1 MKKMKYM
8 QRRLLGAAVA
18 GCLLLSACGE
28 KETETTTAETE
39 TVLTVSVAPPEVM
52 TLSTQSR
59 FIGTVEADSTVYVI
73 PKVSAEVL
81 EKHFEVGDHV
91 QEGDLLFIMDD
102 SLAQISLSQ
111 AQAGLSSAQA
121 GLSAA
126 QAGYQAQEAAIA
138 AQQAGIVAQ
147 EAQADVA
154 RISAAETMGTMDSN
168 EQKLQMAVDNAET
181 QVQQARLGAGS
192 ATDAYYFAQEQ
203 LDKALEM
210 YNDWDNKATAAVMMQ
225 YPTRSSFKT
234 QVDSLELQK
243 DNAYRQMINAKDA
256 CDIAQEALESA
267 KQALADYQNYTKN
280 TIAASTEAQII
291 GVDQQ
296 LEAGAAQLDAAN
308 SQLQATGANIQASR
322 AGISQAEAAIQNAET
337 ALSYYTVT
345 SPVSGTIQAIGISEH
360 NMATPSQPA
369 YTIQLDE
376 PGKVVFYVAEKTMRE
391 IQVGNEAVMERDGVS
406 FSGKIVSVS
415 DIVDAQQGLY
425 RIEAQ
430 ASDGSALP
438 PSGSSISILTAS
450 RRSENALAVP
460 ADSIYYD
467 GEQAYVYVQDG
478 NAARRRNISCG
489 LMESDRVEV
498 TDGLSAGDS
507 VIISWN
513 SNMKDGAEI
522 QIK

>member
-1 MKKMKYM
+1 MKKKILL
-8 QRRLLGAAVA
+8 QRGLFSVILAGSLLM
-18 GCLLLSACGE
+18 SACGE
-28 KETETTTAETE
+28 TENETVTTAETD
-39 TVLTVSVAPPEVM
+39 TVLTVSVAPPEVL

-91 QEGDLLFIMDD
+91 QEGDLLFVMDD

-111 AQAGLSSAQA
+111 AQAGLS
-121 GLSAA
+121 AA
-126 QAGYQAQEAAIA
+126 QAGYEAQEAAIA

-168 EQKLQMAVDNAET
+168 EQKLQMAIDNAET
-181 QVQQARLGAGS
+181 QVQTARLGAGS

-225 YPTRSSFKT
+225 YPNRSSFKT

-243 DNAYRQMINAKDA
+243 DNAYRQMIQAKDA
-256 CDIAQEALESA
+256 CDIAQEALDSA
-267 KQALADYQNYTKN
+267 KQQLADYQNYTKN

-322 AGISQAEAAIQNAET
+322 AGISQAEAAIANAET

-345 SPVSGTIQAIGISEH
+345 SPVSGTIQSIGISEH
-360 NMATPSQPA
+360 NMASPSQPA
-369 YTIQLDE
+369 YTIQCDE

-391 IQVGNEAVMERDGVS
+391 MSVGNEALMERDGIEIQHPDRIPPVQRH
-406 FSGKIVSVS
+406 SG
-415 DIVDAQQGLY
+415 G
-425 RIEAQ
+425 
-430 ASDGSALP
+430 
-438 PSGSSISILTAS
+438 S
-450 RRSENALAVP
+450 RRQHL
-460 ADSIYYD
+460 
-467 GEQAYVYVQDG
+467 
-478 NAARRRNISCG
+478 
-489 LMESDRVEV
+489 L
-498 TDGLSAGDS
+498 
-507 VIISWN
+507 
-513 SNMKDGAEI
+513 
-522 QIK
+522 

>member
-1 MKKMKYM
+1 MKKKKLL
-8 QRRLLGAAVA
+8 QRGLFSAIMA
-18 GCLLLSACGE
+18 GSLLLSACGE
-28 KETETTTAETE
+28 TEKETTVAEVD
-39 TVLTVSVAPPEVM
+39 TVLTVSVAPPEVL

-59 FIGTVEADSTVYVI
+59 FIGTVQADSTVYVI
-73 PKVSAEVL
+73 PMVSAEVL

-91 QEGDLLFIMDD
+91 EEGDLLFVMDD
-102 SLAQISLSQ
+102 SLAQITLSQ

-126 QAGYQAQEAAIA
+126 QAGYQAQEAAVA
-138 AQQAGIVAQ
+138 AQQAGLVAQ

-168 EQKLQMAVDNAET
+168 EAKLQMAIDNAEI
-181 QVQQARLGAGS
+181 QVTQARLGAGS

-203 LDKALEM
+203 LDKALEI
-210 YNDWDNKATAAVMMQ
+210 YEDWDNKATASLMMQ
-225 YPTRSSFKT
+225 YPNRSSYKI
-234 QVDSLELQK
+234 QIDSLELQK
-243 DNAYRQMINAKDA
+243 DNAYRQMLNAKEA
-256 CDIAQEALESA
+256 CDIAQEALDSA
-267 KQALADYQNYTKN
+267 KQQLADYQNYTKN

-322 AGISQAEAAIQNAET
+322 AGISQAEAAIRNAET
-337 ALSYYTVT
+337 ALGYYTVT

-369 YTIQLDE
+369 YTIQCDA
-376 PGKVVFYVAEKTMRE
+376 PGKVVFYVAEKTKQEMS
-391 IQVGNEAVMERDGVS
+391 VGNEALMERDGVT
-406 FSGKIVSVS
+406 FTGKIVSVS
-415 DIVDAQQGLY
+415 NIVDAQQGLY
-425 RIEAQ
+425 KVEVQ
-430 ASDGSALP
+430 AADGTELP
-438 PSGSSISILTAS
+438 PSGSSVSILTVS
-450 RRSENALAVP
+450 RQSKDALAVP

-478 NAARRRNISCG
+478 NVAHRRDITCG
-489 LMESDRVEV
+489 LMESDHVEV
-498 TDGLSAGDS
+498 TDGLSASDS

>member
-1 MKKMKYM
+1 MKKRQMVL
-8 QRRLLGAAVA
+8 RRLLAVA
-18 GCLLLSACGE
+18 AAGSLLLGACGE
-28 KETETTTAETE
+28 KETTVAETTEQDTT
-39 TVLTVSVAPPEVM
+39 LTVTVEQPQVQ

-59 FIGTVEADSTVYVI
+59 YIGTVEADNIVYVI

-91 QEGDLLFIMDD
+91 EEGDLLFVMDD

-147 EAQADVA
+147 EAQAEVA
-154 RISAAETMGTMDSN
+154 RINAAETMGTMDTT
-168 EQKLQMAVDNAET
+168 EAKLQMAIDNAEA
-181 QVQQARLGAGS
+181 QVKQARLGAGS

-203 LDKALEM
+203 LDKSWDY
-210 YNDWDNKATAAVMMQ
+210 YNDWDHAPNVIVMQ
-225 YPTRSSFKT
+225 YQTR
-234 QVDSLELQK
+234 DSYKMQIDNLELQK
-243 DNAYRQMINAKDA
+243 DNAYRQMMNAKDG

-267 KQALADYQNYTKN
+267 KQQLLDYQNYTKN
-280 TIAASTEAQII
+280 TIAASTAAQVL
-291 GVDQQ
+291 GMDQQ
-296 LEAGAAQLDAAN
+296 LQAGAAQLDAAN

-322 AGISQAEAAIQNAET
+322 AGISQAQAAIQNAET
-337 ALSYYTVT
+337 ALGYYTVT
-345 SPVSGTIQAIGISEH
+345 SPVSGTITSVGVSEH

-391 IQVGNEAVMERDGVS
+391 MQVGNEAVMERDGVS
-406 FSGKIVSVS
+406 FTGKIVSVS
-415 DIVDAQQGLY
+415 DVVDAQQGLY

-430 ASDGSALP
+430 ASDSSKLP
-438 PSGSSISILTAS
+438 PSGSTVSILTVS
-450 RRSENALAVP
+450 RQSQDVLTVP
-460 ADSIYYD
+460 SNVIYYD
-467 GEQAYVYVQDG
+467 GEQAYVYVQGG
-478 NAARRRNISCG
+478 NVARRRDISVG
-489 LMESDRVEV
+489 LMEADQVEV
-498 TDGLSAGDS
+498 TDGLTAQDG
-507 VIISWN
+507 VIVSWN

-522 QIK
+522 VVK